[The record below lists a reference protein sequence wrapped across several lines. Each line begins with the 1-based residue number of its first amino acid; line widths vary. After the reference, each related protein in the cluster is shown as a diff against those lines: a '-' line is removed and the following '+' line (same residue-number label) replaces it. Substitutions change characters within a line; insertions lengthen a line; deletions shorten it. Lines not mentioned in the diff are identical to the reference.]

1 MTSPDTDPNEIA
13 SGSMPGAYDPGAVE
27 SVWYRRWLDAD
38 LFRADP
44 ESTKPAFSIAIPP
57 PNITGDLHLGHAV
70 QVALQDAWSRY
81 RRMTGYEVLWLPGTD
96 HAAIATQNVI
106 EKQLAQEGTTKE
118 QLGREAFD
126 ERVAAWY
133 DQVGG
138 VILSQLHE
146 LGASLDWSRARFTLD
161 EPYVT
166 AIRTAFVH
174 YYELGMIYR
183 GPRIVNWC
191 PRCRSAISDLE
202 VQWREHTDTLYTIRY
217 PIEGSDETISIATVR
232 PETMLFDT
240 GVAVHPEDPRY
251 RHLVGKAA
259 ILPLVGRRLPI
270 VADPAVERDFGTGAL
285 KITPGHDPLDYE
297 LGERHGLQLINGLHP
312 DGRLNAT
319 SLPRYD
325 GLTTLEARERIVED
339 LRVEEFLEGE
349 RPYTH
354 EVGHCDRCDT
364 VLEPLVSEQWWLRM
378 ADLAARSL
386 ESSGRGEVRWHPDR
400 FQRTYEDWLRGIRD
414 WCISRQLWLGH
425 RIPVYTCAD
434 GHQFASVD
442 EPSAC
447 PTCAGAD
454 LTQDPD
460 VLDTW
465 FSSALWPFATLGWP
479 EQTPDLRKFYPTSV
493 NTTAREIITLW
504 IARMIFSGLEF
515 MGQVPFGDV
524 MIHATILATDGRR
537 MSKSLGTGVDPREL
551 IRTYGADALRAWACQ
566 VVMTGQDVRYD
577 ESRIEG
583 YRRFSNKLWNATKLV
598 IQRLPGGPVPPLPPR
613 EQLALT
619 DRWILSRLDRVTAEV
634 RARIEDF
641 TFTGAITS
649 LYDFCWHDF
658 CDWYLEA
665 AKTRLRAG
673 DPVARGVA
681 VHVLDV
687 SFRLLH
693 PFMPFVTEELWHR
706 LPGQRDLV
714 MRSAWPDADPAI
726 REPAAEARVQLA
738 IEATEELRRIRKQAG
753 ARERGGRLWLAGTV
767 DPDVAALL
775 AEWAQVE
782 RQQGPAATGALPLT
796 AVDGMVE
803 LPAAQRDPAS
813 LQRERTRLETEL
825 ARVEAKLGN
834 ASFVERAPE
843 AVVEKE
849 RARREDLV
857 QALSR
862 LG

>member
-1 MTSPDTDPNEIA
+1 MSSPDTGQTDIPA
-13 SGSMPGAYDPGAVE
+13 GSMLGAYDPGTVE
-27 SVWYRRWLDAD
+27 AGWYRRWLEAD
-38 LFRADP
+38 LFRADAHSP
-44 ESTKPAFSIAIPP
+44 KPAFSIAIPP

-138 VILSQLHE
+138 IILSQLHE
-146 LGASLDWSRARFTLD
+146 LGASLDWTRARFTLD
-161 EPYVT
+161 EPYVK

-174 YYELGMIYR
+174 YYRRGMIYR

-202 VQWREHTDTLYTIRY
+202 VQWREHTDTLYSIRY
-217 PIEGSDETISIATVR
+217 PIEGSDESITIATVR

-240 GVAVHPEDPRY
+240 GVAVHPDDPRY

-270 VADPAVERDFGTGAL
+270 VADPAVEREFGTGAL
-285 KITPGHDPLDYE
+285 KVTPGHDPLDYE
-297 LGERHGLQLINGLHP
+297 LGERHGLQIINGLHP
-312 DGRLNAT
+312 DGRLNAS

-325 GLTTLEARERIVED
+325 GLTTLEARERVVED

-386 ESSGRGEVRWHPDR
+386 ESSRRGQVRWHPDR

-425 RIPVYTCAD
+425 RIPVYTCTS
-434 GHQFASVD
+434 GHQFASVE

-447 PTCAGAD
+447 ATCGSGQV
-454 LTQDPD
+454 TQDPD

-479 EQTPDLRKFYPTSV
+479 EDTPDLHKFYPTSV

-515 MGQVPFGDV
+515 MGEVPFGDV
-524 MIHATILATDGRR
+524 MIHATILAADGRR

-583 YRRFSNKLWNATKLV
+583 YRRFANKLWNATKLV
-598 IQRLPGGPVPPLPPR
+598 TQRLSDGPAPRLPPR
-613 EQLALT
+613 DRRTLT
-619 DRWILSRLDRVTAEV
+619 DRWILSRLDQVTAEV

-641 TFTGAITS
+641 TFTGSITS

-687 SFRLLH
+687 CFRLLH

-706 LPGQRDLV
+706 LPGERDFV
-714 MRSAWPDADPAI
+714 MRSPWPEPDSATRDAG
-726 REPAAEARVQLA
+726 AEARLQAA
-738 IEATEELRRIRKQAG
+738 IEATEELRRLRKQAG
-753 ARERGGRLWLAGTV
+753 ARERGGRLWLADGV
-767 DPDVAALL
+767 DAELAGLL
-775 AEWAQVE
+775 AEWGQVE
-782 RQQGPAATGALPLT
+782 REPGPPPAGALPLT
-796 AVDGMVE
+796 AVEGHVE
-803 LPAAQRDPAS
+803 LPAAQRDAAS
-813 LQRERTRLETEL
+813 LERERARLQQEL

-834 ASFVERAPE
+834 ASFVDRAPQ

-849 RARREDLV
+849 RARRQDLT

>member
-1 MTSPDTDPNEIA
+1 M
-13 SGSMPGAYDPGAVE
+13 
-27 SVWYRRWLDAD
+27 
-38 LFRADP
+38 
-44 ESTKPAFSIAIPP
+44 
-57 PNITGDLHLGHAV
+57 
-70 QVALQDAWSRY
+70 
-81 RRMTGYEVLWLPGTD
+81 
-96 HAAIATQNVI
+96 
-106 EKQLAQEGTTKE
+106 AQEGTTKE

-133 DQVGG
+133 EQVGG

-325 GLTTLEARERIVED
+325 SLTTLEARERIVED

-364 VLEPLVSEQWWLRM
+364 VLEPLGLRAVVA
-378 ADLAARSL
+378 ADVRPRGAVARVKWPRRGALAPGPLPAHLRRLAARHPGL
-386 ESSGRGEVRWHPDR
+386 VHQPPALAGPPDPGLHLRRRAPVRFDR
-400 FQRTYEDWLRGIRD
+400 RTVGV
-414 WCISRQLWLGH
+414 S
-425 RIPVYTCAD
+425 TCD
-434 GHQFASVD
+434 RR
-442 EPSAC
+442 P
-447 PTCAGAD
+447 D

-479 EQTPDLRKFYPTSV
+479 EQTPDLLKFYPTSV

-537 MSKSLGTGVDPREL
+537 ISKSLGTGVEPRGL

-583 YRRFSNKLWNATKLV
+583 YRRFANKLWNATKLV
-598 IQRLPGGPVPPLPPR
+598 IQRLPGGPAPPLPPR

-619 DRWILSRLDRVTAEV
+619 DRWILSLLDRVTAEV

-693 PFMPFVTEELWHR
+693 PFMPFVTEGALASAPGAAR
-706 LPGQRDLV
+706 LRDAQGVAGRGSGDPGPRRRGSL
-714 MRSAWPDADPAI
+714 RSARD
-726 REPAAEARVQLA
+726 R
-738 IEATEELRRIRKQAG
+738 G
-753 ARERGGRLWLAGTV
+753 HRGGAPDPSRPALA
-767 DPDVAALL
+767 
-775 AEWAQVE
+775 
-782 RQQGPAATGALPLT
+782 
-796 AVDGMVE
+796 
-803 LPAAQRDPAS
+803 S
-813 LQRERTRLETEL
+813 
-825 ARVEAKLGN
+825 
-834 ASFVERAPE
+834 E
-843 AVVEKE
+843 AVGSGSP
-849 RARREDLV
+849 ARSIRTSPRSWRSGRRSSGSSV
-857 QALSR
+857 QRPRSSR
-862 LG
+862 

>member
-1 MTSPDTDPNEIA
+1 MTSPDTDPNGIT

-27 SVWYRRWLDAD
+27 SGWYRRWLDAD

-44 ESTKPAFSIAIPP
+44 ESPKPAFSIAIPP

-133 DQVGG
+133 EQVGG

-378 ADLAARSL
+378 SDLAARSL

-434 GHQFASVD
+434 GHQFASID
-442 EPSAC
+442 EA
-447 PTCAGAD
+447 
-454 LTQDPD
+454 
-460 VLDTW
+460 V
-465 FSSALWPFATLGWP
+465 
-479 EQTPDLRKFYPTSV
+479 
-493 NTTAREIITLW
+493 
-504 IARMIFSGLEF
+504 
-515 MGQVPFGDV
+515 
-524 MIHATILATDGRR
+524 RR
-537 MSKSLGTGVDPREL
+537 
-551 IRTYGADALRAWACQ
+551 
-566 VVMTGQDVRYD
+566 
-577 ESRIEG
+577 
-583 YRRFSNKLWNATKLV
+583 
-598 IQRLPGGPVPPLPPR
+598 VPP
-613 EQLALT
+613 A
-619 DRWILSRLDRVTAEV
+619 
-634 RARIEDF
+634 
-641 TFTGAITS
+641 
-649 LYDFCWHDF
+649 
-658 CDWYLEA
+658 
-665 AKTRLRAG
+665 
-673 DPVARGVA
+673 
-681 VHVLDV
+681 
-687 SFRLLH
+687 
-693 PFMPFVTEELWHR
+693 
-706 LPGQRDLV
+706 PG
-714 MRSAWPDADPAI
+714 
-726 REPAAEARVQLA
+726 
-738 IEATEELRRIRKQAG
+738 
-753 ARERGGRLWLAGTV
+753 
-767 DPDVAALL
+767 
-775 AEWAQVE
+775 
-782 RQQGPAATGALPLT
+782 
-796 AVDGMVE
+796 
-803 LPAAQRDPAS
+803 
-813 LQRERTRLETEL
+813 RT
-825 ARVEAKLGN
+825 
-834 ASFVERAPE
+834 
-843 AVVEKE
+843 
-849 RARREDLV
+849 
-857 QALSR
+857 
-862 LG
+862 